1 MTRQEL
7 GPLHLL
13 SGPSGPRDLRIP
25 LDATVSQ
32 AVTNDHWN
40 LPSARSEY
48 AITLQIILSTLPV
61 PSATYGCDTYLWRT
75 SSGAFGNSFSSKV
88 TWERMRV
95 PIPLV
100 QWHSVAWFREEIT
113 RCSFIA
119 WTAFLR
125 RLPTRDRFLATPP
138 ATLDAV
144 VVLCQHFP
152 GPHARR
158 AVAVMK
164 LLNQVII
171 YNIWRERNARVFTG
185 VSSTQEAVFRVVDRT
200 VRDRLLALS
209 RPTVSAPPP
218 SLLELYFWFISPYS

>member
-1 MTRQEL
+1 MKAELHTYFRCSVRDGCTALFWYDYWTEL

-125 RLPTRDRFLATPP
+125 RLPTRDRLISWGLNIQPGC
-138 ATLDAV
+138 
-144 VVLCQHFP
+144 VLCSVADESISHFFFDCP
-152 GPHARR
+152 F
-158 AVAVMK
+158 AVA
-164 LLNQVII
+164 
-171 YNIWRERNARVFTG
+171 T
-185 VSSTQEAVFRVVDRT
+185 
-200 VRDRLLALS
+200 
-209 RPTVSAPPP
+209 
-218 SLLELYFWFISPYS
+218 